1 MTDSVRRTDAA
12 VGQGGIGGEP
22 DRHEAIDTQPG
33 ATPYAWYV
41 LSILFLVYI
50 LNFVDRQIISILA
63 EDIKRDLGLKDQD
76 LGFLY
81 GTAFG
86 VFYSLFG
93 IPLGRLADNWHRVR
107 LMTIGLSLWS
117 VMTALSGLSKSGGHL
132 AAARIGVGIGEATA
146 SPSAYSL
153 ISDYFPK
160 RLRATALSIYSA
172 GLYVGGGFS
181 LFIGGLIVQNWNRMY
196 PGGGPLGLVGW
207 QAAFMAVGIPGL
219 LLACWIATLKE
230 PIRGLVEGLPE
241 PEKHPA
247 PFRAFA
253 GELLT
258 IVPPFTLIGAAMGG
272 ARAFALNIA
281 GLVVVVAGVLGL
293 IALGEPWP
301 QWTAIGIGVYAVF
314 SWACALKRRDAPTF
328 ALIVGTP
335 AFLCTVVAY
344 GLNAFL
350 SYAASFWA
358 APYALRVLNVAPSSA
373 GFMIG
378 GLGALAG
385 FLGLTI
391 GGVVSDRLRRRHPGG
406 RLWVV
411 IFGAIVPTPFLI
423 LAFTSTSPVPFY
435 IGLFIAQITASGAL
449 GAAAA
454 TTQDLVL
461 PRMRGTATATF
472 FIGTTLIGLA
482 LGPYLAGRVSTLT
495 GSLSIGMLSLLASV
509 PITLVAAIAACRM
522 APAAEAS
529 REARARAAGEV
540 L

>member
-1 MTDSVRRTDAA
+1 MAEVGAAEADAKA
-12 VGQGGIGGEP
+12 S
-22 DRHEAIDTQPG
+22 R
-33 ATPYAWYV
+33 YAWYV
-41 LSILFLVYI
+41 LSVLFLVYV

-86 VFYSLFG
+86 VFYALFG

-107 LMTIGLSLWS
+107 LMAIGLSLWS
-117 VMTALSGLSKSGGHL
+117 VMTAVSGLSRTGGHL

-146 SPSAYSL
+146 SPSAYSI

-172 GLYVGGGFS
+172 GLFVGGGCS
-181 LFIGGLIVQNWNRMY
+181 LFIGGLIVQRWNAAW

-207 QAAFMAVGIPGL
+207 QAAFMAVGLPGL
-219 LLACWIATLKE
+219 LLALWITTLRE

-241 PEKHPA
+241 PDRHPA

-258 IVPPFTLIGAAMGG
+258 IVPPLTLIGAAMGG
-272 ARAFALNIA
+272 VRALLVNIGGLA
-281 GLVVVVAGVLGL
+281 LVVGGVL
-293 IALGEPWP
+293 ALVSIGEPWP
-301 QWTAIGIGVYAVF
+301 QWTAVGMGVYAVF
-314 SWACALKRRDAPTF
+314 SWACALKRRDPPTY
-328 ALIVGTP
+328 ALIIGTP

-344 GLNAFL
+344 GFNAFL

-358 APYALRVLNVAPSSA
+358 APYALRELGGTPSSTGLLVG
-373 GFMIG
+373 GF
-378 GLGALAG
+378 GALAG

-391 GGVVSDRLRRRHPGG
+391 GGVVSDRLRRGNPAG

-411 IFGAIVPTPFLI
+411 IFGAAVPVPFLI
-423 LAFTSTSPVPFY
+423 LAFTAATPVPFY
-435 IGLFIAQITASGAL
+435 IGIFFAQITASCAL

-454 TTQDLVL
+454 TTQDMVL

-482 LGPYLAGRVSTLT
+482 LGPYLAGRVSTLS
-495 GSLSIGMLSLLASV
+495 GSLSTGMLALLVVS
-509 PITLVAAIAACRM
+509 PITLAAAIAAYRL
-522 APAAEAS
+522 APKAEAT
-529 REARARAAGEV
+529 REARARAAGEAI
-540 L
+540 

>member
-1 MTDSVRRTDAA
+1 MATTAEPIDGIVPPDAKA
-12 VGQGGIGGEP
+12 S
-22 DRHEAIDTQPG
+22 R
-33 ATPYAWYV
+33 YAWYV
-41 LSILFLVYI
+41 LSILFLVYV

-117 VMTALSGLSKSGGHL
+117 VMTALSGFSKTGGHL

-146 SPSAYSL
+146 SPSAYSI

-172 GLYVGGGFS
+172 GLYVGGGCS
-181 LFIGGLIVQNWNRMY
+181 LFIGGLIVQGWNKAY

-207 QAAFMAVGIPGL
+207 QAAFMAVGVPGL
-219 LLACWIATLKE
+219 LLAVWIATLRE
-230 PIRGLVEGLPE
+230 PTRGLVEGLPE

-247 PFRAFA
+247 PFRAFGA
-253 GELLT
+253 ELVT
-258 IVPPFTLIGAAMGG
+258 IVPPLTLIGAAMGG
-272 ARAFALNIA
+272 VRALGYNLIALA
-281 GLVVVVAGVLGL
+281 VVVAAVSGL
-293 IALGEPWP
+293 VAAGEPWP
-301 QWTAIGIGVYAVF
+301 QWVAIGIGVYAVF
-314 SWACALKRRDAPTF
+314 SWASALKRRDPPTF

-358 APYALRVLNVAPSSA
+358 APYALRELGVTPSSA

-378 GLGALAG
+378 SLGATAG

-391 GGVVSDRLRRRHPGG
+391 GGVVSDRLRRGNPAG

-411 IFGAIVPTPFLI
+411 IFGAIVPVPFLV
-423 LAFTSTSPVPFY
+423 LAFTASAPTAFY
-435 IGLFIAQITASGAL
+435 TGIFLAQLTASCAL

-454 TTQDLVL
+454 TTQDMVL

-482 LGPYLAGRVSTLT
+482 LGPYMAGRVSTLT
-495 GSLSIGMLSLLASV
+495 GSLSIGMLSLLV
-509 PITLVAAIAACRM
+509 VTPITLACAVAAYRL
-522 APAAEAS
+522 APRAEAT
-529 REARARAAGEV
+529 REARARAAGEAV
-540 L
+540 